1 MRKRLLTLLAAVL
14 AAFAICGGLLWGVLT
29 FGNVSVPVGG
39 REALKELEREGEFAY
54 FDAAAI
60 QNVSGT
66 RYYYGFRQP
75 TLAVRF
81 SAPRSALSLEG
92 AEMDANEHLKSS
104 FDTYGAPTGED
115 LDYYSLGC
123 DRDYRDTGAHPH
135 RYCAVTQPDGD
146 GLVHVYYVREGAE
159 W

>member
-1 MRKRLLTLLAAVL
+1 MKKRLLTLLAAVL
-14 AAFAICGGLLWGVLT
+14 AAFAICGGSLWVVLT

-39 REALKELEREGEFAY
+39 NEALEELEREGEFAY

-60 QNVSGT
+60 QNASGT
-66 RYYYGFRQP
+66 CYYYGFRQP

-92 AEMDANEHLKSS
+92 TETDANEHLKSS
-104 FDTYGAPTGED
+104 FDTYGAPTAQD
-115 LDYYSLGC
+115 LDYYFLGC
-123 DRDYRDTGAHPH
+123 GHDYRDTGAHPH
-135 RYCAVTQPDGD
+135 RYCAITQPDET
-146 GLVHVYYVREGAE
+146 GLVHVCYVRVGAG